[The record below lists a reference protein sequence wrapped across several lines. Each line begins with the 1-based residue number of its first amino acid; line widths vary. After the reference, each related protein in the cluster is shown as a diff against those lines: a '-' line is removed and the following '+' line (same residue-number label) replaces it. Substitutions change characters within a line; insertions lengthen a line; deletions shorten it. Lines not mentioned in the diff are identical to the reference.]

1 MSLWRQAMDKIF
13 ELTVRFAYRRA
24 LAFGVDDRNAFEAAL
39 SVIFDAK
46 PDLEEAEARIMLSII
61 LGATADLAEERL
73 AELGVTRGRLAGA
86 PRSAA

>member
-1 MSLWRQAMDKIF
+1 MDKIF

-73 AELGVTRGRLAGA
+73 AELGVTRVRLAGA